1 MASLFFFPAVI
12 MFAFS
17 QQVYNVGE
25 GDFFTEVCIDQIGG
39 VTSTNVP
46 VTIITADGSANGK
59 HTTSGN
65 I

>member
-1 MASLFFFPAVI
+1 

-25 GDFFTEVCIDQIGG
+25 GDFLAEVCIDLIGG

-46 VTIITADGSANGK
+46 VTITTADGSANRK
-59 HTTSGN
+59 HTALYSGN
-65 I
+65 VDSI